1 MYLRLRIWLLR
12 KRKSYYKY
20 LYSLTLHKICATQ
33 VYSLTIIELIM
44 L

>member
-12 KRKSYYKY
+12 KRKSYY
-20 LYSLTLHKICATQ
+20 SLTLHKIGATQ